1 MEFQILGRLDVL
13 HGGRDVTP
21 ARPKQR
27 ALLAL
32 LLLHAGEV
40 VTVDEAVDA
49 LWGEAPPPAA
59 RNALQ
64 GHVTALR
71 KLLGRD
77 RIETRDGYRLRL
89 CDDELDLD
97 RFERLVTDARDRRSE
112 ERAALLGEALALFR
126 GEPLE
131 DFRYETFAAAR
142 RPGSRSSELA
152 ALEERIDA
160 DLALGRH
167 DERRARAGA
176 RSSPNTR
183 CASGCTGS

>member
-1 MEFQILGRLDVL
+1 VEFHVLGRLEVL
-13 HGGRDVTP
+13 DDGRDITP

-32 LLLHAGEV
+32 LLLRAGEV

-71 KLLGRD
+71 KLLGPD
-77 RIETRDGYRLRL
+77 RIETRAGYLLRL
-89 CDDELDLD
+89 GDDELDLD
-97 RFERLVTDARDRRSE
+97 RFERLVTDARDRPPE

-131 DFRYETFAAAR
+131 DFRYETFARAEAA
-142 RPGSRSSELA
+142 GSRSS
-152 ALEERIDA
+152 DWP
-160 DLALGRH
+160 
-167 DERRARAGA
+167 RARSESTPTSPSVGTTRSCPSWSA
-176 RSSPNTR
+176 SSPNSR
-183 CASGCTGS
+183 CGSGSTGS